1 MNKYGRTTKMTSP
14 PKGMPASMAKRY
26 SEIESNID
34 KVVTMN
40 RGLIESGGLS
50 AKGYDPNEMVEI
62 DDKKTGKKIKVPYGS
77 YEHQS
82 SIYIPRD
89 KMAKNYMGIGEKDAG
104 VQRFSGEDLS
114 SFNTNPLNRRS
125 DAGLKTEEIRTSKGS
140 TVFKKG
146 ASDVTGTDFFTQQYE
161 TPIKGVTDLP
171 SRYKREN
178 EVLTSYNTMK
188 DELSGMDKEW
198 ADISKPM
205 PIRPVK
211 RELPKL
217 QGKKMEI
224 PEETTWK
231 NPETT
236 ELKTKKT
243 IIKSATIDN
252 DAPKGYG
259 LKGKGS
265 TGVDLHIFTKKIGP
279 SKGYGIQRGTEV
291 VSEQV
296 PKGRYNREEK
306 MAKAFYAP
314 KEDVVQT
321 GGYSDMNDRAFDEQ
335 GRSQNIS
342 KVIKSDIKNIRK
354 EKKGYIAE
362 STAGGK
368 ALNANSTD
376 VIGKYNKAIKD
387 ARLASRYAKKADLSA
402 AGAYSGEWREGGKS
416 KVQYFTP
423 DYEKEGGGK
432 TGAMKDYKKS
442 GQQEASR
449 LKTLTGLAAAGKTY
463 GIRESEDNATN
474 RNSTSER
481 MKTFWGY

>member
-40 RGLIESGGLS
+40 RGLIDSGGLS

-62 DDKKTGKKIKVPYGS
+62 DDKKTGKKMKVPYGS

-114 SFNTNPLNRRS
+114 NYNSNPLNRRA
-125 DAGLKTEEIRTSKGS
+125 DAGLKTEEIRSAKGS

-146 ASDVTGTDFFTQQYE
+146 ASEATGTDFFTQQYE

-171 SRYKREN
+171 SRYNKEQAI
-178 EVLTSYNTMK
+178 LKSYQTEK
-188 DELSGMDKEW
+188 DNLAAMDKEW
-198 ADISKPM
+198 AEVSKPM

-217 QGKKMEI
+217 QGKMSDL

-231 NPETT
+231 NPEGGKY
-236 ELKTKKT
+236 KTKKT
-243 IIKSATIDN
+243 ILKSGTPSDGGA
-252 DAPKGYG
+252 K
-259 LKGKGS
+259 LS
-265 TGVDLHIFTKKIGP
+265 IFTKGIKPGGGRAMPKIDTA
-279 SKGYGIQRGTEV
+279 TEV
-291 VSEQV
+291 QYE
-296 PKGRYNREEK
+296 PGAAKGRYNREEK

-314 KEDVVQT
+314 KDDVVQT
-321 GGYSDMNDRAFDEQ
+321 GGYSDMNELAFDEQ
-335 GRSQNIS
+335 GRSQSMS
-342 KVIKSDIKNIRK
+342 KAIKSDIKNIRK

-362 STAGGK
+362 KTAGGK
-368 ALNANSTD
+368 AIDATSTE

-387 ARLASRYAKKADLSA
+387 AKLASRYAKKADLSA

-432 TGAMKDYKKS
+432 KGAMSGYSASGKQERSRMNQLQTEEGSKMYPYSKS
-442 GQQEASR
+442 A
-449 LKTLTGLAAAGKTY
+449 
-463 GIRESEDNATN
+463 EDNATN